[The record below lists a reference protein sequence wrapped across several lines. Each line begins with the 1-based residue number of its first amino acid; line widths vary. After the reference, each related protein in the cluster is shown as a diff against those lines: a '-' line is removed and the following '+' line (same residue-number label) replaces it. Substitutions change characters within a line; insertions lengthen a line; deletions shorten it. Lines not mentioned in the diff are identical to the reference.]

1 MDLAKVMDARV
12 KPAHDNK
19 WIKSSFGVSLMY
31 RTDTFRI
38 PMAGPADMTTLTAL
52 IEDGALD
59 PMHIVALLVKTEGNG
74 GVNDFTREYT
84 SATLAATLAPYLRAT
99 HAEVER
105 RIAIVVSGGT
115 EGVLSPHATV
125 FARTPIV
132 NRAGTASKRLAI
144 GTAATR
150 DFLPHEIGRAA
161 QIEATAAAVAAAMA
175 DAGISRG
182 QDVHWVQ
189 VKCPLLTADRVR
201 AARRAGHEPVTEI
214 AYKSMAYS
222 RGASALGVAVALGEI
237 ATPVAEDAV
246 LSDWSLASAVASASA
261 GIELRNNI
269 VIVLGNAEGV
279 GGNCVIAHAVMQDA
293 IDAAAVLAAL
303 RQSGVRADADVAA
316 RGANSATTDA
326 SDRRI
331 DTSRIVQVLAK
342 ADPSPDG
349 MLRGFRHTMLDDTD
363 ISATRHARAA
373 VGGLIAG
380 LIGCPAAFVSG
391 GAEHQGPP
399 GGGPVAVIA
408 RVSE

>member
-1 MDLAKVMDARV
+1 
-12 KPAHDNK
+12 
-19 WIKSSFGVSLMY
+19 
-31 RTDTFRI
+31 
-38 PMAGPADMTTLTAL
+38 
-52 IEDGALD
+52 
-59 PMHIVALLVKTEGNG
+59 
-74 GVNDFTREYT
+74 
-84 SATLAATLAPYLRAT
+84 
-99 HAEVER
+99 
-105 RIAIVVSGGT
+105 
-115 EGVLSPHATV
+115 
-125 FARTPIV
+125 
-132 NRAGTASKRLAI
+132 
-144 GTAATR
+144 
-150 DFLPHEIGRAA
+150 
-161 QIEATAAAVAAAMA
+161 
-175 DAGISRG
+175 
-182 QDVHWVQ
+182 
-189 VKCPLLTADRVR
+189 
-201 AARRAGHEPVTEI
+201 
-214 AYKSMAYS
+214 MAYS

-237 ATPVAEDAV
+237 ATPIAEDAV

-261 GIELRNNI
+261 GIELKNNI

-279 GGNCVIAHAVMQDA
+279 GGDCVIAHAVMQDA

-303 RQSGVRADADVAA
+303 RQSGVQADADVAA
-316 RGANSATTDA
+316 RGANSASTDA

-373 VGGLIAG
+373 VGGMIAG

>member
-1 MDLAKVMDARV
+1 
-12 KPAHDNK
+12 
-19 WIKSSFGVSLMY
+19 MY

-38 PMAGPADMTTLTAL
+38 PMAGPADMTRLTAL
-52 IEDGALD
+52 IEDGTLEPA
-59 PMHIVALLVKTEGNG
+59 HIAAILVKTEGNG

-84 SATLAATLAPYLRAT
+84 CATLAATLAPYLGAAN
-99 HAEVER
+99 AEVER

-125 FARTPIV
+125 FARTPAG
-132 NRAGTASKRLAI
+132 NRAAVAGKRLAI
-144 GTAATR
+144 GIAATR

-161 QIEATAAAVAAAMA
+161 QIEATAAAMA
-175 DAGISRG
+175 DAGVSSAE
-182 QDVHWVQ
+182 DVHWVQ
-189 VKCPLLTADRVR
+189 VKCPLLTAERVR

-237 ATPVAEDAV
+237 ATVAEDAV

-261 GIELRNNI
+261 GIELKNNI
-269 VIVLGNAEGV
+269 VVVLGNAAGV
-279 GGNCVIAHAVMQDA
+279 GGDCVIAHAVMQDA

-303 RQSGVRADADVAA
+303 RQSCAQTDAHADA
-316 RGANSATTDA
+316 
-326 SDRRI
+326 RI

-373 VGGLIAG
+373 VGGLVAG
-380 LIGCPAAFVSG
+380 LTGCPAAFISG

-399 GGGPVAVIA
+399 GGGPVAVIS
-408 RVSE
+408 RVL